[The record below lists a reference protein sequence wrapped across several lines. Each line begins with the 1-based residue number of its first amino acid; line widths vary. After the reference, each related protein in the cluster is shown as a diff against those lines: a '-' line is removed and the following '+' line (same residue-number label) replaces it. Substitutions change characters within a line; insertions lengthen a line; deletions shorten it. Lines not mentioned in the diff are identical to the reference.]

1 MRNLLLLI
9 LPFVLNCSCAFAV
22 QEGQAVPACPA
33 VLTETSTTLDLNTF
47 KGKVLLVD
55 FWATWCPP
63 CLKSM
68 PFFNGL
74 RNELQKNGFEIVAI
88 NVDEDSETARQFLQS
103 HPVDYKMTFDPKG
116 ECPKIFEVKGMPSSY
131 LIDKKG
137 VVRKIHIGYRE
148 TDQTQLR
155 EHIQALLGE

>member
-1 MRNLLLLI
+1 MRNLPLLI
-9 LPFVLNCSCAFAV
+9 LPLVLNCSNVYAV
-22 QEGQAVPACPA
+22 EEGQPSPACPA
-33 VLTETSTTLDLNTF
+33 VLTETSTSVDPNTF
-47 KGKVLLVD
+47 KGKVVLID

-74 RNELQKNGFEIVAI
+74 RNELLKNGFEIVAI

-103 HPVDYKMTFDPKG
+103 HPVDYKMAFDPKG
-116 ECPKIFEVKGMPSSY
+116 ECPKIFDVKGMPSSY

-148 TDQTQLR
+148 SDQTQLR